1 MTIWMFELKRQ
12 FRQKRTYVSFFLLF
26 FLGVYYTLQVASNF
40 EPIDKINRP
49 VINTRVAERQT
60 FLENTTVDENT
71 HFYVHYALSV
81 FPIWNKWDQMRLAA
95 IDDHDWRQY
104 AEATSEWYRFSDE
117 QLFANDIG
125 VLRYDI
131 PYYLNNNPN
140 AKIDGHYD
148 YQKNILKYQ
157 EFARYEGEVTA
168 QALEEKT
175 ALQALLRSSETILP
189 MALLF
194 FFILGISDSFTRD
207 QKHET
212 LLATFPLRKSRR
224 FLAKAAAGL
233 AYGLSLLLPVMACVF
248 LYSFTHEVGRLDYP
262 VAVYW
267 TSGIE
272 VNFVLSTLGNV
283 LLRCLALYVLFLI
296 LGFLFAFLLNKWFS
310 SQIISAMF
318 SLLLLVSS
326 NFYLV
331 RGGGAYNSWHFFPT
345 SFVSIGKVVLGRSWF
360 DYYDPRMRFDFGVRV
375 LLAWI
380 VSLTGLLLLTYL
392 IEGRRKKC

>member
-26 FLGVYYTLQVASNF
+26 FLGVYYTLQVASTF

-49 VINTRVAERQT
+49 VISTRVAERQT

-148 YQKNILKYQ
+148 
-157 EFARYEGEVTA
+157 
-168 QALEEKT
+168 
-175 ALQALLRSSETILP
+175 
-189 MALLF
+189 
-194 FFILGISDSFTRD
+194 
-207 QKHET
+207 
-212 LLATFPLRKSRR
+212 
-224 FLAKAAAGL
+224 
-233 AYGLSLLLPVMACVF
+233 LSLI
-248 LYSFTHEVGRLDYP
+248 H
-262 VAVYW
+262 
-267 TSGIE
+267 I
-272 VNFVLSTLGNV
+272 
-283 LLRCLALYVLFLI
+283 
-296 LGFLFAFLLNKWFS
+296 
-310 SQIISAMF
+310 
-318 SLLLLVSS
+318 
-326 NFYLV
+326 
-331 RGGGAYNSWHFFPT
+331 
-345 SFVSIGKVVLGRSWF
+345 
-360 DYYDPRMRFDFGVRV
+360 
-375 LLAWI
+375 
-380 VSLTGLLLLTYL
+380 
-392 IEGRRKKC
+392 